1 MLEDEPSKELT
12 LCSQIEKSRK
22 SRKSPIYITCKE
34 ENDKLEVQ
42 IKKPKETM
50 EAEIKPFLDLTGTQN
65 FELALQIIKLG
76 AAASY
81 PDGKQ
86 VEERVNLSMEVLAEA
101 QVNGFIEARLTTQAN
116 ALYTQGM
123 SYLDKLNQAETI
135 EKAQFCINTAVKLL
149 RLHNET
155 VLTLGKY
162 MRKGEQKVIVQHVN
176 VNDGGKALVTGQL
189 LAGGGGEI
197 P

>member
-1 MLEDEPSKELT
+1 MQDNESSKELT
-12 LCSQIEKSRK
+12 LYSQDEKPRR

-34 ENDKLEVQ
+34 KNDKLEVQ
-42 IKKPKETM
+42 IKKPNETV
-50 EAEIKPFLDLTGTQN
+50 ESKTQPFLDLTGTQN

-123 SYLDKLNQAETI
+123 SYLDKSNQAETM
-135 EKAQFCINTAVKLL
+135 EKAQFCTNTAVKLL

-176 VNDGGKALVTGQL
+176 VNDGGKALVTSQL
-189 LAGGGGEI
+189 LAGGGEI